1 MTAKDW
7 VAVVQVLASWA
18 LVCIAFVTLNRAS
31 KTLLQPLRTEAFKAQ
46 LEELR
51 NLLRFLAGRDEL
63 QLRELFGL
71 DQLVKANAVWI
82 HDRFMR
88 DVYHV
93 IIDAAERPYAAEKC
107 PFSMVRDEALTTHPE
122 FATHPARGQVV
133 AVATFKSAATEDPRA
148 WWLRF
153 NPEELKIPAQLTQS
167 LDCLRDAAAS
177 PLMPAPIVQCVKE
190 LISAVDSNTRL
201 LFEVLALAG
210 RELPARFPTATAPET
225 FTVGW
230 VADRFYGRL
239 NALEPR
245 VVALNKAVRDHLAI
259 DALMKPW

>member
-7 VAVVQVLASWA
+7 IAAVQALASLA
-18 LVCIAFVTLNRAS
+18 FVGIAFVTLRRAS
-31 KTLLQPLRTEAFKAQ
+31 KTLLQPIRTEAFKAQ

-93 IIDAAERPYAAEKC
+93 TTEAAERPYAAENC
-107 PFSMVRDEALTTHPE
+107 PSSMVRDEAMAAHPE

-133 AVATFKSAATEDPRA
+133 AIATFKPVATEDPRA

-153 NPEELKIPAQLTQS
+153 NAEELKIPAQLTQS
-167 LDCLRDAAAS
+167 LDYLRDAVAS
-177 PLMPAPIVQCVKE
+177 PLMPAPVVQRVKE
-190 LISAVDSNTRL
+190 LISALDSNARL
-201 LFEVLALAG
+201 LFEVLSLAG
-210 RELPARFPTATAPET
+210 RELPARFTTATAPEA

-245 VVALNKAVRDHLAI
+245 VVALNTAVRDHLAI